1 MRFDTKTTGLLFVG
15 VVVLATVAM
24 TFTPMTSQTIYMMV
38 LPSMVVY
45 GLLMLWLGTKLGE
58 HNASA

>member
-1 MRFDTKTTGLLFVG
+1 MRFDTKTTGLIFVA
-15 VVVLATVAM
+15 VVALATVAM

-45 GLLMLWLGTKLGE
+45 GLLMVWLGTKLGE